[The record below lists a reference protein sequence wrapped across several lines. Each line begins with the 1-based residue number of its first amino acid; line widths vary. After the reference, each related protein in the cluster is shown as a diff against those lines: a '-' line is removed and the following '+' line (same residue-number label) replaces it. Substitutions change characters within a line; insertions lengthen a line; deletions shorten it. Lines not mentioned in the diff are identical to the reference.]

1 MDHRKLRRLPRP
13 AHGGV
18 VPKPGNRFAPGTAE
32 PRRCATVLAFGCA
45 SLVAGLARA
54 EDVPKLE
61 PVQVTGHY
69 ENAVGTTDAASAG
82 VITPQLIDDRPMLR
96 PGEVLEYIPGMIV
109 TQHSGAGKA
118 NQYFLRG
125 FNLDHGTDFATYV
138 AGMPVNMRTHAHGQ
152 GYTDLNFLIPE
163 LVSRIDYFKG
173 PYYASEGDFATAGGA
188 NISYFR
194 QMKQN
199 LAEVTGGTYQ
209 YGRALLVGSTEAGP
223 GQFLYGL
230 EAYHDNGPWDVPQN
244 YRKYNGVLR
253 YTLPVGDGKLGV
265 TAMGYDG
272 QWTATNQIPQRAVND
287 GLIGRFGSLDAS
299 DGGTSHRYSLSADYE
314 ASIGGGHLLTTAYGI
329 AYYLNLY
336 SNFTFYLNDPVNGDQ
351 FNQLDNRKVYGWN
364 GSWSRADTLFG
375 YRMQNSAGWD
385 IRQDRITP
393 IGIYDT
399 VRRERLDTVREDNV
413 RQTSYSIWLENQTQW
428 NDWFRSIVGLRAEN
442 YHFNVESNVPQNL
455 GSKTAGIGLPKL
467 SLVLGPWQKTEFFLN
482 AGQGFHS
489 NDARG
494 VVATVDPK
502 TLEPIDSATPLVR
515 AKGAE
520 LGMRTEFIPN
530 LQSSLA
536 FWYLTLGSE
545 LVFSG
550 DAGTTEPGRPSKRVG
565 VEWSNHY
572 VPMPWLLL
580 DLDLA
585 WTRARFSDYDAVG
598 DHIPEALAA
607 TAQAGITIQNL
618 GPWTASIFGRYFG
631 PRDLIEDGSVK
642 SNSSTVFNLQATY
655 QVNAKTRIRF
665 DVFNLFNANANDITY
680 YYTSRLP
687 GEPAEGV
694 NDLHSHPMETR
705 TFRLGLLYNF

>member
-1 MDHRKLRRLPRP
+1 VSQH
-13 AHGGV
+13 
-18 VPKPGNRFAPGTAE
+18 TARYSAE
-32 PRRCATVLAFGCA
+32 A
-45 SLVAGLARA
+45 LVAAVSLLLSVSVAHA
-54 EDVPKLE
+54 DDVSPLE
-61 PVQVTGHY
+61 RVEVVGHY

-82 VITPQLIDDRPMLR
+82 VITPKLIDDRAILR

-125 FNLDHGTDFATYV
+125 FNLDHGTDFDTYL
-138 AGMPVNMRTHAHGQ
+138 AGMPVNLRTHAHGQ

-194 QMKQN
+194 SMKQN
-199 LAEVTGGTYQ
+199 LAELTGGTYE

-223 GQFLYGL
+223 GQFLYGF

-253 YTLPVGDGKLGV
+253 YTLPAGDGRVGV
-265 TAMGYDG
+265 TAMAYAGK
-272 QWTATNQIPQRAVND
+272 WTATNQVPLRAVNE
-287 GLIGRFGSLDAS
+287 GLVDRFGSLDAS
-299 DGGTSHRYSLSADYE
+299 DGGTSHRYSISADYE
-314 ASIGGGHLLTTAYGI
+314 ANVAGGHLLSTAYGI
-329 AYYLNLY
+329 SYYLNLY

-351 FNQLDNRKVYGWN
+351 FNQLDNRRVYGWN
-364 GSWSRADTLFG
+364 GSWARSDTWFG
-375 YRMQNSAGWD
+375 YPVQNSAGWD
-385 IRQDRITP
+385 IRQDRIRP

-399 VRRERLDTVREDNV
+399 VQRVRLDTVREDNV
-413 RQTSYSIWLENQTQW
+413 TETSYAVWLENQTQW
-428 NDWFRSIVGLRAEN
+428 NAWLRSIVGVRVAQYRFDVDSN
-442 YHFNVESNVPQNL
+442 IAQNSGNESA
-455 GSKTAGIGLPKL
+455 SIGLPKV
-467 SLVLGPWQKTEFFLN
+467 SLVLGPWQNTEFFFN
-482 AGQGFHS
+482 AGEGFHS

-502 TLEPIDSATPLVR
+502 TLEPVTSATPLVR

-520 LGMRTEFIPN
+520 VGLRTEFIPN

-536 FWYLTLGSE
+536 FWYLSLGSE

-550 DAGTTEPGRPSKRVG
+550 DTGTTEPSRPSKRIG

-572 VPMPWLLL
+572 TPQRWLLL

-585 WTRARFSDYDAVG
+585 WTKARFSDYDPAG
-598 DHIPEALAA
+598 NHIPEALQA
-607 TAQAGITIQNL
+607 TAQVGITIQNL

-631 PRDLIEDGSVK
+631 PRDLIEDGSIK
-642 SNSSTVFNLQATY
+642 SNSTTVFNLQATY
-655 QVNAKTRIRF
+655 QLNPKTRIRL

-694 NDLHSHPMETR
+694 ADFHSHPMESR
-705 TFRLGLLYNF
+705 TFRLGVLYNL

>member
-1 MDHRKLRRLPRP
+1 MSLIRRI
-13 AHGGV
+13 AAINV
-18 VPKPGNRFAPGTAE
+18 AT
-32 PRRCATVLAFGCA
+32 TVLAIAAAGVQA
-45 SLVAGLARA
+45 QEVARL
-54 EDVPKLE
+54 P
-61 PVQVTGHY
+61 PVEVTGHY
-69 ENAVGTTDAASAG
+69 ESAVGTTDAASAG
-82 VITPQLIDDRPMLR
+82 VITPQLIDDRAILR

-125 FNLDHGTDFATYV
+125 FNLDHGTDFDTYV

-194 QMKQN
+194 SMKQN
-199 LAEVTGGTYQ
+199 LAELTGGSYE
-209 YGRALLVGSTEAGP
+209 YGRALVAGSAEAGP
-223 GQFLYGL
+223 GQFLYAF
-230 EAYHDNGPWDVPQN
+230 EAYHDNGPWDVPEN

-253 YTLPVGDGKLGV
+253 YTLPVGDGRLGV

-272 QWTATNQIPQRAVND
+272 KWAATNQIPLRAVNQ
-287 GLIGRFGSLDAS
+287 GLVGRFGSLDAS
-299 DGGTSHRYSLSADYE
+299 DGGTSHRYSLSADYD
-314 ASIGGGHLLTTAYGI
+314 AAVGGGRLLTTAYAI
-329 AYYLNLY
+329 SYYLDLY
-336 SNFTFYLNDPVNGDQ
+336 SNFTFFLNDPVHGDQ
-351 FNQLDNRKVYGWN
+351 FNQLDDRKVYGWN

-375 YRMQNSAGWD
+375 HPMRNSAGWD
-385 IRQDRITP
+385 IRQDRIAP

-399 VRRERLDTVREDNV
+399 VRRARLDTVREDNV
-413 RQTSYSIWLENQTQW
+413 RETSFSAWYENQIEW
-428 NDWFRSIVGLRAEN
+428 NEWFRSVVGIRGEN
-442 YHFNVESNVPQNL
+442 YRFNVDSNVSQNS
-455 GSKTAGIGLPKL
+455 GSRTASMGLPKL
-467 SLVLGPWQKTEFFLN
+467 SLVFGPWQKTEFFVN
-482 AGQGFHS
+482 AGEGFHS

-494 VVATVDPK
+494 VVATVDPR

-515 AKGAE
+515 ANGAE
-520 LGMRTEFIPN
+520 IGTRTEIVPN

-536 FWYLTLGSE
+536 FWYMTLGSE

-550 DAGTTEPGRPSKRVG
+550 DAGTTEPGRPSKRIG

-572 VPMPWLLL
+572 TPRPWLLL

-585 WTRARFSDYDAVG
+585 WTRARFSDDDPAG
-598 DHIPEALAA
+598 NHIPEALQA
-607 TAQAGITIQNL
+607 TAQAGVTLQNL

-631 PRDLIEDGSVK
+631 PRDLVEDGSVK
-642 SNSSTVFNLQATY
+642 SNSTTVFNLQATY
-655 QVNAKTRIRF
+655 QINPSTRLRF
-665 DVFNLFNANANDITY
+665 DVFNLFNANAADITY

-694 NDLHSHPMETR
+694 NDLHSHPMESR
-705 TFRLGLLYNF
+705 SFRVGLLYNF